1 LAIGQRFEKKKFVL
15 QPINR
20 LEKLVRQK
28 TDECNIS
35 LRINIGC
42 LPFSNIKGQ
51 YKYDSVFVT
60 YGMRR

>member
-1 LAIGQRFEKKKFVL
+1 LAIGQRFEKKKVCPTTN
-15 QPINR
+15 Q